1 MLVVAANDSK
11 KPSLLSVQILR
22 GVAALLVVAH
32 HCTMM
37 VNERLGAGKGVAWNN
52 GAAGVDIFFVIS
64 GFVMALSSQALVG
77 RVHPAGTFLL
87 RRVERIVP
95 LYWLATTFKVVTLL
109 AVPALAVNALGTPW
123 HIVAS
128 YLFLPTL
135 NPAGEPFPV
144 LLVGWTLNLEMLFY
158 LLFAVALMLH
168 WRPLRVLAP
177 VLLVLAIVR
186 VILSAVPH
194 GVVPVVVTLANPILI
209 EFAFGLVLFKAWTE
223 GLRLPQASAWLALA
237 GGFFVIAL
245 VPWAAL
251 SLLRPIVWGLPALAI
266 VAAGLSLESMA
277 ASAASAAMRGMLRV
291 GDASYSIYLSHTFV
305 LPVAAFLLL
314 RMHIQGIAGL
324 VPGIVLGTLMSVA
337 VGLGV
342 YRWVELPII
351 KYFRM
356 RRAAA
361 EVAIA

>member
-1 MLVVAANDSK
+1 
-11 KPSLLSVQILR
+11 
-22 GVAALLVVAH
+22 
-32 HCTMM
+32 MM
-37 VNERLGAGKGVAWNN
+37 VNERLGAGKGVAWDN

-64 GFVMALSSQALVG
+64 GFVMALSSQALVR

-87 RRVERIVP
+87 RRIERIVP

-158 LLFAVALMLH
+158 LLFAAALMLH
-168 WRPLRVLAP
+168 LRPLRVLAP
-177 VLLVLAIVR
+177 VLLALAMVP

-194 GVVPVVVTLANPILI
+194 GVVPVVMTLANPILI
-209 EFAFGLVLFKAWTE
+209 EFAFGMLLFRAWNE
-223 GLRLPQASAWLALA
+223 GLRLPQASAWLVLA
-237 GGFFVIAL
+237 GGFLVIAL

-266 VAAGLSLESMA
+266 VAAGLSLESM
-277 ASAASAAMRGMLRV
+277 AASAAMRGMLRV

-324 VPGIVLGTLMSVA
+324 VPGIVLGTLMSVS

-351 KYFRM
+351 KYFRR

>member
-37 VNERLGAGKGVAWNN
+37 VNERLGAGKGVAWDN

-158 LLFAVALMLH
+158 LLFAAALMLH
-168 WRPLRVLAP
+168 LRPLRVLAP
-177 VLLVLAIVR
+177 VLLALAMVP

-194 GVVPVVVTLANPILI
+194 GVVPVVMTLANPILI
-209 EFAFGLVLFKAWTE
+209 EFAFGLVLFKAWTK

-251 SLLRPIVWGLPALAI
+251 SLLRPIVWGLPALVI
-266 VAAGLSLESMA
+266 VAAVLSLESM
-277 ASAASAAMRGMLRV
+277 AASAAMRGMLRV

-324 VPGIVLGTLMSVA
+324 VPGIVLGTLMSVS

-351 KYFRM
+351 EYFRM

>member
-37 VNERLGAGKGVAWNN
+37 VNERLGAGKGVAWDN

-158 LLFAVALMLH
+158 LLFAAALMLH
-168 WRPLRVLAP
+168 LRPLRVLAP
-177 VLLVLAIVR
+177 VLLALAMVP

-194 GVVPVVVTLANPILI
+194 GVVPVVMTLANPILI
-209 EFAFGLVLFKAWTE
+209 EFAFGLVLFKAWTK

-277 ASAASAAMRGMLRV
+277 ASAAMRGMLRV

-324 VPGIVLGTLMSVA
+324 VPGIVLGTLMSVS

-351 KYFRM
+351 EYFRM

>member
-128 YLFLPTL
+128 YLFLPSL
-135 NPAGEPFPV
+135 NPAGELFPV

-194 GVVPVVVTLANPILI
+194 GVVPVVMTLANPILI
-209 EFAFGLVLFKAWTE
+209 EFAFGMLLFRVWNE

-237 GGFFVIAL
+237 GGFLVIAL

-266 VAAGLSLESMA
+266 VAAGLSLESM
-277 ASAASAAMRGMLRV
+277 AASAAMRGMLRV

-351 KYFRM
+351 EYFR
-356 RRAAA
+356 RGRATAGD
-361 EVAIA
+361 AIA